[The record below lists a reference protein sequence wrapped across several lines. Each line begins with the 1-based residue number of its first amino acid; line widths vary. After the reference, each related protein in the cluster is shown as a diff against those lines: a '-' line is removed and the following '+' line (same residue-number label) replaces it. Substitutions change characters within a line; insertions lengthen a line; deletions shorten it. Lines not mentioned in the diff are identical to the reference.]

1 MTKFIGIIPARYAS
15 TRFPGKPLAEI
26 GGTPMVV
33 LVCRQAS
40 KVLDEVYVATDNEM
54 IAETVRKHGFNVV
67 MTSENHKTGTD
78 RIAEAVSKL
87 NKGADVVINIQ
98 GDEPFVDPEQISS
111 LMECFNDPETDIATL
126 ARRFPVEEG
135 IDNVFNPNKVKV
147 VFSPA
152 GKALYFSRS
161 PIPFVRSTNKENWM
175 NVQDFYLHVG
185 MYAYRKDVLLKLSQL
200 KQTPLEL
207 AESLEQLRW
216 LENGYTIKV
225 AKTTKPT
232 IGIDTPEDLEN
243 ARRFYLSLK

>member
-1 MTKFIGIIPARYAS
+1 MTRFIGIIPARYAS

-40 KVLDEVYVATDNEM
+40 KVLDEVYVATDNEL
-54 IAETVRKHGFNVV
+54 IAETVRKYGFNVV

-87 NKGADVVINIQ
+87 NTGADVVINIQ

-111 LMECFNDPETDIATL
+111 LMKCFNDPATDIATL
-126 ARRFPVEEG
+126 ARRFPVEDG

-147 VFSPA
+147 VFSPS

-161 PIPFVRSTNKENWM
+161 PIPFVRSADKENWM
-175 NVQDFYLHVG
+175 KVQDFYVHVG

-225 AKTTKPT
+225 AQTTKPT

-243 ARRFYLSLK
+243 ARRFYMTL